1 MTAGKCDTTLPRAIT
16 LTGNNSFDNNYTYGL
31 KVNSLGA
38 ISVNNVN
45 ADNNGNTNG
54 YDGVFLENDFPGAVG
69 AVSVNNTATY
79 QPDFSSN
86 GGYGLYILSRGT
98 ITVMDL
104 NAQSNGADGVYLD
117 NTSNTTGTAAVNL
130 GTARANWSN
139 WLSYNYNSGLEVL
152 SNGLVTLSSLNA
164 ENNGH
169 YNSATHNSSGYGVWV
184 NNSTSS
190 LSQGVTLNGTW
201 NGFKNN
207 YLSGLEIYT
216 TGIVT
221 TNQLDADNNGY
232 NTAGETTVYG
242 YGVLIDNCAYNHS
255 TSQCTIL
262 TPKTITLNGYNNY
275 NNNYSGGLYVYSNGA
290 ITSNTVNS
298 NNNITGSGASFI
310 NNANNAAPQS
320 VTLNALNGT
329 SNFYGNG
336 GTGLFVQSFGLVTL
350 NSVNADTN
358 KVDGIHVDNATGA
371 LASQLKGVTILGY
384 ADVYNN
390 PGYGLYIKSSARSRS
405 TPSMLI
411 ITTALAYP

>member
-1 MTAGKCDTTLPRAIT
+1 M
-16 LTGNNSFDNNYTYGL
+16 
-31 KVNSLGA
+31 
-38 ISVNNVN
+38 
-45 ADNNGNTNG
+45 
-54 YDGVFLENDFPGAVG
+54 
-69 AVSVNNTATY
+69 
-79 QPDFSSN
+79 
-86 GGYGLYILSRGT
+86 
-98 ITVMDL
+98 
-104 NAQSNGADGVYLD
+104 
-117 NTSNTTGTAAVNL
+117 
-130 GTARANWSN
+130 
-139 WLSYNYNSGLEVL
+139 
-152 SNGLVTLSSLNA
+152 
-164 ENNGH
+164 
-169 YNSATHNSSGYGVWV
+169 V

-216 TGIVT
+216 KGVVT
-221 TNQLDADNNGY
+221 TNYIDAENNGY
-232 NTAGETTVYG
+232 NNPATTLDDANVYG

-290 ITSNTVNS
+290 ITANAVNS
-298 NNNITGSGASFI
+298 NNNIAGSGASFI
-310 NNANNAAPQS
+310 NNANAAAPQS

-390 PGYGLYIKSSARSRS
+390 PGYGLYVNSLGPISINTIDANNNNGIGAYINNSFGNPGTGVTFTGNIATSNNIHEGMDVLQPRRHRFQQPDRHLDRQQRILWLEFGQQLSRRCRWNYHDHCS
-405 TPSMLI
+405 EPEHWL
-411 ITTALAYP
+411 